1 MQALGFNPWSGEFSD
16 AMEQLSLCATT
27 TEPVCLEA
35 VLHNK
40 RSDHKEKPQH
50 HHKEQ
55 PHLLQLGKAHEQ
67 QQRPG
72 ATKKKKN

>member
-1 MQALGFNPWSGEFSD
+1 
-16 AMEQLSLCATT
+16 MEQLSLCATT
-27 TEPVCLEA
+27 TEPVCLEP

-72 ATKKKKN
+72 ATKKKKLKGLWIWSR